1 NPIVEMKMDTN
12 NDGNTN
18 PFTLPS
24 DEEVFR
30 MRDDAKR
37 QKDEERER
45 NSKLKIH
52 EKITNSSKRGNIRR
66 FKFDETGT
74 DMINITQ
81 SKQTRGLVAAA
92 TAAISSDRRRE
103 KENMADFIA
112 KKREMFLVQM
122 SLDTKREEIRKL
134 EEKAQLKEEALK
146 KSELML
152 EEDAVRFDTF
162 LKENDK
168 KAHEAIKKA
177 EKETKSKADRVQ
189 EIKKLNQQIQLV
201 QSDMSKLKEQLDDC
215 LKYKT
220 FLDELT
226 PPEWESEQI
235 EKKKKRQQERLRKK
249 KAKAMAEWEAV
260 RTHALAE
267 QEERERALERAAEKE
282 GKSKKKQDRQKPV
295 ATIQNNL
302 PPMPNLDDMI
312 ATSSGE
318 ELPMYFQ
325 NPQQLLDIF
334 TALEESNLFLIQNSQ
349 ETEQSLEEL
358 KQNYRETKKKMNK
371 KTQLLKQ
378 NIDELKEQ
386 INAEDE
392 KANHL
397 RQRALA
403 GTGENVQEKMLNELH
418 DKVLEVY
425 QRCGFE
431 ADSNPN
437 TLFMLTDLEARLE
450 DLLSAIEHMPE
461 DYVIKA
467 EKEKE
472 KERRERVR
480 QERIAQQTKM
490 YEERMKKSMERS
502 MQAPKKRKGRQ
513 VMWRSQP
520 QRQIKQQENE
530 NHINDD
536 DQADQ
541 QHFRMAVFRSDI
553 RNVGGRDCVYDE
565 KINHQMKL
573 LSINPTGVITTRP
586 KTSPLTHIRNQK
598 NLPPRNTAPTTLAKR
613 LSRNRQ
619 SHIPNETREH
629 LQNIQVMMKKI
640 LNYDAITIPNKKL
653 RAPRPPD
660 DPHLAMKNGFGL
672 PKCIDQGID
681 AEAQRRLYVTRQV
694 EVSPNNKVGVRSLQ
708 SPRQIKPANT
718 NPPSHLHILLSSL
731 QSYMEANRIKVLE
744 LFGGADAGG
753 DGSVATY
760 KLRDILY
767 GLGLNWSQTDIT
779 VLIRALDPQEDGTI
793 APATLEALFRRHKRP
808 NPPLV
813 LTALPSTRLKRPS
826 SSIYGRHIGGQT
838 SPRLPTRPQSALGPE
853 SRLLQS

>member
-1 NPIVEMKMDTN
+1 MESTN
-12 NDGNTN
+12 NDGASSAN

-30 MRDDAKR
+30 MRDDVKR
-37 QKDEERER
+37 RKDEDRER
-45 NSKLKIH
+45 NARLKIH
-52 EKITNSSKRGNIRR
+52 EKLTNSSKRGNIRR
-66 FKFDETGT
+66 FKFDDSAP
-74 DMINITQ
+74 DMVNVAQ

-92 TAAISSDRRRE
+92 TATISSDRRRE

-177 EKETKSKADRVQ
+177 EKETKAKADRVQ

-215 LKYKT
+215 LKYKA

-226 PPEWESEQI
+226 PPEWEAEQM
-235 EKKKKRQQERLRKK
+235 ERKKKRQQDRLRKK
-249 KAKAMAEWEAV
+249 KAKAMAEWEAI
-260 RTHALAE
+260 RTRALAE
-267 QEERERALERAAEKE
+267 QEERDRAAERVAEKD
-282 GKSKKKQDRQKPV
+282 GKTKKKAEKLKPAV
-295 ATIQNNL
+295 ASSTV
-302 PPMPNLDDMI
+302 PPMPAVDDMV

-371 KTQLLKQ
+371 KTQVLKQ
-378 NIDELKEQ
+378 NIDELRDQ

-397 RQRALA
+397 RQRAMA
-403 GTGENVQEKMLNELH
+403 GTGENVQERMLQELH

-461 DYVIKA
+461 DYVVKA

-520 QRQIKQQENE
+520 QRQIKQQDND
-530 NHINDD
+530 NHVNDD

-541 QHFRMAVFRSDI
+541 QHFR
-553 RNVGGRDCVYDE
+553 
-565 KINHQMKL
+565 
-573 LSINPTGVITTRP
+573 
-586 KTSPLTHIRNQK
+586 
-598 NLPPRNTAPTTLAKR
+598 
-613 LSRNRQ
+613 
-619 SHIPNETREH
+619 
-629 LQNIQVMMKKI
+629 
-640 LNYDAITIPNKKL
+640 
-653 RAPRPPD
+653 
-660 DPHLAMKNGFGL
+660 
-672 PKCIDQGID
+672 
-681 AEAQRRLYVTRQV
+681 
-694 EVSPNNKVGVRSLQ
+694 
-708 SPRQIKPANT
+708 
-718 NPPSHLHILLSSL
+718 
-731 QSYMEANRIKVLE
+731 
-744 LFGGADAGG
+744 
-753 DGSVATY
+753 
-760 KLRDILY
+760 
-767 GLGLNWSQTDIT
+767 W
-779 VLIRALDPQEDGTI
+779 
-793 APATLEALFRRHKRP
+793 
-808 NPPLV
+808 
-813 LTALPSTRLKRPS
+813 
-826 SSIYGRHIGGQT
+826 
-838 SPRLPTRPQSALGPE
+838 
-853 SRLLQS
+853 